1 MLLNTPKKPNI
12 IQISL
17 SPSNTNPNTSHVSTA
32 KPNISSISKPK
43 KTFNPFIRQ
52 PPVSEI
58 SLYESTKPDDSSK
71 KESNYDEIIQNLERK
86 FEGLLL
92 ENRQLTEEMNSLSDQ
107 SSIDLRQVEFVSV
120 ESLTGFHRETQSI
133 DFQNGGNGFVLQKA
147 MEEKAKMEASLLQTV
162 NNLKSEKKRLKSEL
176 SLKKQEAFH
185 LEKCITTQKD
195 KKVYE
200 ISLRNNDENTWR
212 KRYYE
217 LQKTMDKRNREFE
230 EIEKSYQQKIKE
242 CYNEMERLRVE
253 RRKPE
258 NLGVSFN
265 DVEMKLHRFDSKL
278 LDMVEYIK
286 ELEGKLREKERKR

>member
-1 MLLNTPKKPNI
+1 MLNTPKKPNI

-17 SPSNTNPNTSHVSTA
+17 SPSNTNISHVSTA
-32 KPNISSISKPK
+32 KPNVSILKPK

-71 KESNYDEIIQNLERK
+71 KESNYDEIIHNLERK

-107 SSIDLRQVEFVSV
+107 SSIDLRQIEFVSV
-120 ESLTGFHRETQSI
+120 ESLAGFHRETQSI
-133 DFQNGGNGFVLQKA
+133 DFQRDSGNGFVLQKA

-185 LEKCITTQKD
+185 LEKCITTHKD

-200 ISLRNNDENTWR
+200 ISLRDNDENKWR
-212 KRYYE
+212 KRYYD
-217 LQKTMDKRNREFE
+217 LQKTMEKRNKEFE
-230 EIEKSYQQKIKE
+230 EIERSYQQKIKE

-253 RRKPE
+253 KRKPE
-258 NLGVSFN
+258 NLGVCFN

>member
-1 MLLNTPKKPNI
+1 MLNTPKKPNI

-17 SPSNTNPNTSHVSTA
+17 SPSHTNISHVSTA
-32 KPNISSISKPK
+32 KPNVSVSKPK

-120 ESLTGFHRETQSI
+120 ESLAGFHRETQSI
-133 DFQNGGNGFVLQKA
+133 DFQNSGNGFVLQKA
-147 MEEKAKMEASLLQTV
+147 MEEKAKMEASLLETV
-162 NNLKSEKKRLKSEL
+162 NNLKNEKKRLKSEL
-176 SLKKQEAFH
+176 SLKKQEVFH
-185 LEKCITTQKD
+185 LEKCITTHKD

-217 LQKTMDKRNREFE
+217 LQKTIEKRNKEFE
-230 EIEKSYQQKIKE
+230 EIERSYQQKIKE

-258 NLGVSFN
+258 NLGVNFNNFN
-265 DVEMKLHRFDSKL
+265 DVEMKLQRFDSKFFE
-278 LDMVEYIK
+278 MVEYIK